1 MTDQAQSLRE
11 LVANSAHGAQRGAR
25 VLTITSGKGGVGKT
39 SLAVNLA
46 ISLARLGLRVGILD
60 ADLGLANVDIVLG
73 LSPPYNLTHVVNGQ
87 KRLSEIVLPGPEG
100 VLVYAGGTGVFEL
113 ANLSQWRLERFVREI
128 ATLDTTLDYLIV
140 DTGAGISRN
149 VMSFVLACDEVIL
162 VTTPEVT
169 AITDAYG
176 VIKLI
181 AAHQDDAK
189 IRVVV
194 NMVRSQAEAEK
205 VLRSLNV
212 VVSQFVRSRL
222 TLELLGYIPIDTA
235 VTMAIREQEPLLLSR
250 PGSKAA
256 AHIVEIARR
265 LVYESATRQPTG
277 VGALFQRMA
286 NLVRRRGI
294 RR

>member
-11 LVANSAHGAQRGAR
+11 LVSGSTKGAR

-46 ISLARLGLRVGILD
+46 ISLSRLGLRVGILD

-73 LSPPYNLTHVVNGQ
+73 LSPTFNLTHVVNGE

-100 VLVYAGGTGVFEL
+100 ISVFAGGTGVFEL

-128 ATLDTTLDYLIV
+128 ATLDATLDYLIV

-149 VMSFVLACDEVIL
+149 VLSFVLACDEVLL
-162 VTTPEVT
+162 VTTPELT

-181 AAHQDDAK
+181 GSHQDEAK

-194 NMVRSQAEAEK
+194 NMVRSEAEAEK
-205 VLRSLNV
+205 VLRSLRL

-222 TLELLGYIPIDTA
+222 TLEMLGYIPLDTA

-256 AHIVEIARR
+256 THIVDIARR
-265 LVYESATRQPTG
+265 LVNEGSRQRSMG
-277 VGALFQRMA
+277 VGGLFQRMA
-286 NLVRRRGI
+286 RMVRRRGT
-294 RR
+294 RV

>member
-1 MTDQAQSLRE
+1 MSDQAQSLRE
-11 LVANSAHGAQRGAR
+11 LVSNSSKGAR

-73 LSPPYNLTHVVNGQ
+73 LSPRYNLMHVVNGQ
-87 KRLSEIVLPGPEG
+87 KRLNEIVLPGPEG
-100 VLVYAGGTGVFEL
+100 ILVYAGGAGVFEL

-128 ATLDTTLDYLIV
+128 ATLDATLDYLIV

-162 VTTPEVT
+162 VTTPELT

-181 AAHQDDAK
+181 AAQQVETK

-194 NMVRSQAEAEK
+194 NMARSEAEAEK
-205 VLRSLNV
+205 VLRSLNLV
-212 VVSQFVRSRL
+212 VNQFVPGRL
-222 TLELLGYIPIDTA
+222 ALEMLGYIPADAA
-235 VTMAIREQEPLLLSR
+235 VTMAIREQEPLILSH

-256 AHIVEIARR
+256 TQIESIARR
-265 LVYESATRQPTG
+265 LVHDGVVQPPPKG

-286 NLVRRRGI
+286 RLVRRRGSRI
-294 RR
+294 